1 MYRKYGVG
9 KLLALVKTLQK
20 RLQKSRSYNTNK
32 ELMESDSLGGG
43 GGGGG
48 ELLEKR
54 GGGIMKVTNVLVPF
68 RQAGSLGGCKCML
81 NRAPCF
87 FPWLPRRQ

>member
-9 KLLALVKTLQK
+9 KILAQVKTLQQ

-32 ELMESDSLGGG
+32 ELMENDSNRKSFEKG

-48 ELLEKR
+48 E
-54 GGGIMKVTNVLVPF
+54 GGQRVQPI
-68 RQAGSLGGCKCML
+68 
-81 NRAPCF
+81 
-87 FPWLPRRQ
+87 